1 MCAMTLASC
10 SDDDDDDSI
19 SNIENLYGTWHP
31 ILDEGWEKEDG
42 EIVDEWDIDVTPSDY
57 NDYERREFTENEIY
71 EYYYYGGK
79 WQKDSYPYEY
89 TLKGNRIYISNW
101 DDGATPNITIKS
113 LSENQLILESH
124 VSEEEDGVAYEYY
137 NKITYKKV
145 D

>member
-1 MCAMTLASC
+1 MCAMTLTSY

-19 SNIENLYGTWHP
+19 SNIEDLYVTWHP
-31 ILDEGWEKEDG
+31 THSEGWEKEDG
-42 EIVDEWDIDVTPSDY
+42 EVVNEWDEDITSSY
-57 NDYERREFTENEIY
+57 YQDYERMEFTENEMY
-71 EYYYYGGK
+71 EYDYYGGK
-79 WQKDSYPYEY
+79 WVKSSYPYEY

-124 VSEEEDGVAYEYY
+124 VSEEYDGVAWEYY